1 MRVLFATWATRS
13 HYYPLV
19 PLAWA
24 LRAAGHEVRIAG
36 QPDAGDMVTGSGL
49 PFVPAGP
56 SLDLGAIIERIRVR
70 PSEDAS
76 RQEREHAR
84 SDTAVRMFMAGSE
97 AMADDLVAFARSW
110 RPDLVVYEPRGYA
123 AMKAAQVLGVPA
135 VRSLSGGTDYTYVR
149 EEIERPTLAPLWERF
164 GLGDPHGA
172 LTLDPCPPS
181 LQVDGPLPRHFMR
194 YVPFNGGG
202 AVPAW
207 LREPRTRPRVLVTF
221 GVTFAKH
228 AGNLQPVRLATEAVS
243 GLDVDVVVAAFAEQ
257 RAMLGALP
265 ESVTLV
271 ESMPLHLLLPTV
283 SAVVHQGGAGTM
295 LTSAACGVPQMV
307 LPSIADEPLNAR
319 RLQEQGAGRHVHLAD
334 ADHDV
339 IRAEVAALLDQD
351 SHRDAALKLKEEIEG
366 QVTPAD
372 VVGVL
377 ESLAG

>member
-36 QPDAGDMVTGSGL
+36 QPDAGDMVTRSGL

-56 SLDLGAIIERIRVR
+56 ALDLGAVIEGVR
-70 PSEDAS
+70 EVPAPDAS
-76 RQEREHAR
+76 RAERERAR
-84 SDTAVRMFMAGSE
+84 SATAVRMFMAGSA
-97 AMADDLVAFARSW
+97 AMADDLLDFARGW

-123 AMKAAQVLGVPA
+123 ALRAARELGVPA

-149 EEIERPTLAPLWERF
+149 EEIERPILADLAGRW
-164 GLGDPHGA
+164 GLGDVHGD
-172 LTLDPCPPS
+172 LTVDPCPPS
-181 LQVDGPLPRHFMR
+181 LQVPGPLPRRYMR

-202 AVPAW
+202 TVPGGLGGPA
-207 LREPRTRPRVLVTF
+207 PRPRVLVTF

-228 AGNLQPVRLATEAVS
+228 AGNLAPVRLATEAVG
-243 GLDVDVVVAAFAEQ
+243 GLPVEVLVAAFAEQ
-257 RAMLGALP
+257 RALLGELP
-265 ESVTLV
+265 EGVRLI
-271 ESMPLHLLLPTV
+271 ESMPLHLLLPAV

-295 LTSAACGVPQMV
+295 LTSAACGVPQMI

-319 RLQEQGAGRHVHLAD
+319 RLQEQGAGRQAHLGD
-334 ADHDV
+334 ATPEV
-339 IRAEVAALLDQD
+339 IRAEVAALLDD
-351 SHRDAALKLKEEIEG
+351 ASHRDAAAKLREEIEG
-366 QVTPAD
+366 QAAPAEI
-372 VVGVL
+372 VAEL